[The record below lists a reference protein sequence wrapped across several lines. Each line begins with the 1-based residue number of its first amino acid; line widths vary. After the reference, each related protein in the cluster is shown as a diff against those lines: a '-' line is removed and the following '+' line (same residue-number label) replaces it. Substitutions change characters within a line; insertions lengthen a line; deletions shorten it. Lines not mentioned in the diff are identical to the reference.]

1 MPMQRSCY
9 AAFENILQRFLF
21 IFFFFF
27 IYYLFGKRQR
37 KLSEHENV
45 DIRFA
50 IIIDLRLSDMRLRFS
65 VNLYY
70 ERVITRIYTIYNV
83 SLNDFILLRFI
94 LYAILV
100 TKDCIWKAHDTMSRN
115 ALIDYANLRLTPA
128 NDCGI

>member
-9 AAFENILQRFLF
+9 AAFKNILQRFLF

-50 IIIDLRLSDMRLRFS
+50 IIIDLRLSDTRLRFS

-94 LYAILV
+94 LF
-100 TKDCIWKAHDTMSRN
+100 TRF
-115 ALIDYANLRLTPA
+115 
-128 NDCGI
+128 